1 MSRPFSLWLRTFSAS
16 VCVFFAQAGAADAE
30 RPSVLNVLE
39 AQGLRIVQ
47 EFEVGGGVRG
57 FAAAAGQQ
65 PMAVYVTQDGAA
77 IVGTRVG
84 EDGSDLDEQQLQD
97 LVVKPMGERMW
108 AQLEASS
115 WVQDGEE
122 DAPRIIYT
130 FSDPNCPYCNRFWQ
144 AARPWVEAGK
154 VQLRHVMVGLIKEDS
169 ATKAAA
175 ILGAKDAS
183 AALRENETRFSTGGI
198 SPTKSVSPA
207 VRELLDANQ
216 LLMMELGF
224 RGTPA
229 IVFHDDHGVVQRYN
243 GMPQGEDLAEVM
255 GSL

>member
-1 MSRPFSLWLRTFSAS
+1 MSRTFSRLLRALSAS
-16 VCVFFAQAGAADAE
+16 VCVFAAQGQADAE
-30 RPSVLNVLE
+30 RPAVLDVLE
-39 AQGLRIVQ
+39 AQGLHIVQ

-77 IVGTRVG
+77 IVGTRIG
-84 EDGSDLDEQQLQD
+84 EDGVDLDEQQLQE
-97 LVVKPMGERMW
+97 LVAKPMGERMW
-108 AQLEASS
+108 TKLETSA
-115 WVQDGEE
+115 WVQDG
-122 DAPRIIYT
+122 DSKAARIIYT

-154 VQLRHVMVGLIKEDS
+154 VQLRHVMVGIIKEDS

-175 ILGAKDAS
+175 ILAAKDTS
-183 AALRENETRFSTGGI
+183 AALAENETNFSKGGI
-198 SPTKSVSPA
+198 TPAKSVSTA
-207 VRELLDANQ
+207 VRESLDANQ

-229 IVFHDDHGVVQRYN
+229 LVFHDESGAVQRYN
-243 GMPQGEDLAEVM
+243 GMPQGEDLTEVM
-255 GSL
+255 GPR